1 LEQGK
6 DFKGQK
12 TYPLSSRMTRLIH
25 KTDVSSSCGTEDSD
39 FKVFV
44 EATSLISGRDAVE
57 EFLAISLWPLGC
69 HFSFSMEMN
78 ESPLSKITMPM
89 P

>member
-1 LEQGK
+1 
-6 DFKGQK
+6 
-12 TYPLSSRMTRLIH
+12 MTRLIH

-69 HFSFSMEMN
+69 RFGFFVEGN